1 VTIACSCRGLAAGW
15 NDELLVSGLDLDAE
29 FTKLNQC
36 LPIVGRTG
44 VGKSTLLYILSGMA
58 VPSAG
63 SVSWQLPIRDGTGAP
78 QWEKLSWSGETSRAF
93 AAAARPRPR
102 KFGFLLQDA
111 AMLPCFTVEEN
122 LRHSMR
128 LRGVPGDDAAVS
140 ARIRSAVTAMLIDD
154 EDVDRLLHVYPA
166 HLSGGQRQRMGL
178 AAATVHDPAVLF
190 ADEPTASLD
199 DETGVQVLTRVRQWL
214 DDAPSPGERSFVF
227 VTHRLDIIKSGLRAP
242 KLLRLRK
249 HSKSDRQSKS
259 DKPTLTFEWEPSPG

>member
-1 VTIACSCRGLAAGW
+1 MTIACTCRGLAAGW
-15 NDELLVSGLDLDAE
+15 NDVLLVDGIDLDVE

-63 SVSWQLPIRDGTGAP
+63 SVAWDLPIRGGAGTP
-78 QWEKLSWSGETSRAF
+78 QWEKLSWSSEAF

-102 KFGFLLQDA
+102 SFGFLLQDA

-128 LRGVPGDDAAVS
+128 LRDVPGDEVTIS
-140 ARIRSAVTAMLIDD
+140 ARIRTAVTAMLIDG
-154 EDVDRLLHVYPA
+154 EDADRLLHVYPSQ
-166 HLSGGQRQRMGL
+166 LSGGQRQRIGL

-199 DETGVQVLTRVRQWL
+199 DETGVLILRRVRQWL
-214 DDAPSPGERSFVF
+214 DDAPALGERSFVF
-227 VTHRLDIIKSGLRAP
+227 VTHRLDIIKSGLHAP
-242 KLLRLRK
+242 NLLRL
-249 HSKSDRQSKS
+249 SKQTKPNKQSK
-259 DKPTLTFEWEPSPG
+259 LTFEWEPSPG